1 MLPKKCFPGLSFLS
15 RRKSRTTQKA
25 PSAQAGTHDGGAPE
39 DASGQGS
46 ISVFPVPPPMTKD
59 DTEHGQK
66 LADGVYLLYESQ
78 ILKEPCVDILLC
90 HGLQL
95 GSYEEAWWKAWQNRH
110 DISWVA
116 AWLGPDLEAEGL
128 SVRVFSLSYD
138 SAAVSTAF
146 KKQQTLLD
154 AADML
159 LHNLACAKV
168 GQRGPLLLVVHSL
181 GGLMAQQLLITAQQ
195 QVGLGRALPEVQ
207 TFLKNF
213 GGTFYFST
221 PHGGATAATVAD
233 FLAKPVSW
241 LLTPSVEILMHASS
255 ARSRIVG
262 DFNHLHYHD
271 FFGKG
276 RPWKTAGVVETEKT
290 RGIRVVSYADANF
303 GLDEGLLPVLGAD
316 HISICKPV
324 AKTDT
329 AYLAVKSFI
338 QRTVAQ
344 IPAPSPIRVHSM
356 YPEFLLTSK
365 EPGQYWQDYWHPSTV
380 LAASSASRQDLVSDA
395 ERNKLS
401 SQIGQSPSDTDNQ
414 VLCFMQKYQCKL
426 LDIVGQFPNA
436 HQQRSIFELMLKASE
451 GEVKY
456 DSETNRSL
464 LHYLAMNGAAVLL
477 EPLVKAGSAV
487 DARDSD
493 HRTPLHLAVIGCH
506 DEAVEALLVCGA
518 DACKRDLNNALPWHL
533 AVAIDMTN
541 AVHNDD
547 RAKFKQTILR
557 LLAPVTNLAD
567 VNTPYPCRILK
578 ALKENPTAYIQH
590 I

>member
-128 SVRVFSLSYD
+128 SFGRSHGTTASYHS
-138 SAAVSTAF
+138 SA
-146 KKQQTLLD
+146 
-154 AADML
+154 
-159 LHNLACAKV
+159 
-168 GQRGPLLLVVHSL
+168 
-181 GGLMAQQLLITAQQ
+181 
-195 QVGLGRALPEVQ
+195 
-207 TFLKNF
+207 
-213 GGTFYFST
+213 
-221 PHGGATAATVAD
+221 AD